1 MALMNRCC
9 LNLDCVQQSSLVQ
22 RINIKGVSNV
32 KVCWVVNFLCLASVS
47 ILTHN
52 VGEGVENCHGE
63 EYKGR
68 SERNKKTWMET
79 L

>member
-1 MALMNRCC
+1 M
-9 LNLDCVQQSSLVQ
+9 
-22 RINIKGVSNV
+22 

-52 VGEGVENCHGE
+52 VGEGVENCLGE